1 MTIGEIVLKI
11 KPKTNT
17 KGNFALID
25 IVLIGLFSAVMTV
38 CSLIQ
43 IPIGSF
49 VFTLQTMGVFITASL
64 LGWKKGTISVIVYVL
79 LGIIGLPVFS
89 SFSGGIG
96 VLLGPTGGY
105 IIGFIFTSLIVGFMT
120 EKLAK
125 KLFCQIVAMTVGLV
139 VCYIFGTAWFMLQM
153 KTGVAEAF
161 FMCVFPYLIPDAFKI
176 AFSAVLV
183 NRIGKVIKL

>member
-1 MTIGEIVLKI
+1 MKI
-11 KPKTNT
+11 KPKTNA
-17 KGNFALID
+17 KGNFSLID
-25 IVLIGLFSAVMTV
+25 IVLIGLFSAVITV

-43 IPIGSF
+43 IPVGSF

-79 LGIIGLPVFS
+79 FGIIGLPVFS

-105 IIGFIFTSLIVGFMT
+105 IIGFIFTALIVGFMT
-120 EKLAK
+120 EKLDK
-125 KLFCQIVAMTVGLV
+125 KLFCQIVSMILGLV
-139 VCYIFGTAWFMLQM
+139 VCYMFGTVWFMLQM

-161 FMCVFPYLIPDAFKI
+161 FMCVLPYLIPDALKI

-183 NRIGKVIKL
+183 NRIKKVIKL